1 MQSSR
6 KADKGEIILP
16 DLQINGPKNQG
27 HATEDSFMSAGIK
40 SIASSRNSK
49 KSQFFTTKHQR
60 AQSNA
65 NTRNANLTSR
75 YKQGMIPT
83 ENLKFSQF
91 LDILFTSGMSKS
103 EIKTETEGYV
113 QALETN
119 YTEKIHQ
126 LKLEIEKLQRRFAQS
141 KT

>member
-1 MQSSR
+1 
-6 KADKGEIILP
+6 
-16 DLQINGPKNQG
+16 
-27 HATEDSFMSAGIK
+27 
-40 SIASSRNSK
+40 
-49 KSQFFTTKHQR
+49 
-60 AQSNA
+60 
-65 NTRNANLTSR
+65 
-75 YKQGMIPT
+75 MIPT